1 MPDTQKVVQSK
12 GYRKRLGEE
21 GERIAARFLQGK
33 GYKILERNVRIGRG
47 EIDIVAL
54 DGDTIVLVEV
64 KARRGTGYGLPA
76 EAVTPGKRRQLSKLA
91 LLYLRKKGW
100 LDRSARFDV
109 VSVLIPDDGE
119 PVIEHIRNA
128 FELSGGFTF

>member
-1 MPDTQKVVQSK
+1 M
-12 GYRKRLGEE
+12 
-21 GERIAARFLQGK
+21 
-33 GYKILERNVRIGRG
+33 RIGRG